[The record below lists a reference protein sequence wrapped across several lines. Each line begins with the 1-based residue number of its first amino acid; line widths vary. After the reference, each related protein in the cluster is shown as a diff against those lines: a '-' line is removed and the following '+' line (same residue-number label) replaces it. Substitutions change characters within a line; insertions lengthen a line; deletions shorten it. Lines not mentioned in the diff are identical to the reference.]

1 MLGDARRIYLPE
13 IGRERAGPG
22 RFRGVRL
29 IRTHLQGSELGHDDQ
44 ADLTRLR
51 LDMVVSLVAGDDGYL
66 DSVHWAHLLPAG
78 SAAPWETHSA
88 PSITL
93 MDLDFGAFIG
103 DLEEEFRRHSRA
115 ARDVD
120 RERVLLVALDRPGAP
135 IEPLLTEMHELC
147 RTAGVD
153 VVGEITQSAR
163 RPDPKTIVRRGK
175 LEELSLAAVQ
185 LDAEG
190 AIFACDLA
198 PNQLRNVARATD
210 LKVIDR
216 TQLILDIFAR
226 RAISH
231 DGKLQ
236 VELAQ
241 LKYMLPRLVGK
252 NPALSR
258 LAGGIGGRGPGE
270 SKLEVDRRR
279 ARDRMHKLEHRIK
292 KLSKQRAQKRSR
304 RRARGVPIVAIVGYT
319 NAGKST
325 LLNALTQ
332 SSVRA
337 EDKLFA
343 TLDPASRRLRFPEER
358 EIVLTDTVGFIR
370 DLPDDLVAAFK
381 ATLEEL
387 HEADLLLHVVDVAQ
401 SDFTERMEAVDALL
415 GDLGLA
421 DKPRLLLLNKI
432 DRIAPD
438 DASRLAQAHRAIPI
452 SALDRPTLRPLI
464 DAVEQSVFRALAP
477 SPQSAKPSTSAS
489 FHP

>member
-1 MLGDARRIYLPE
+1 MVGDTRRIYLPE
-13 IGRERAGPG
+13 IGRERAGAG
-22 RFRGVRL
+22 RFRGIRL
-29 IRTHLQGSELGHDDQ
+29 IRTHLHGPELGRDDQ

-51 LDMVVSLVAGDDGYL
+51 LDMVVSLVVGEDGYL

-78 SAAPWETHSA
+78 STAPWETRSA

-93 MDLDFGAFIG
+93 MDLDFARFIA
-103 DLEEEFRRHSRA
+103 DLEEEFGRLSTTA
-115 ARDVD
+115 CDLD
-120 RERVLLVALDRPGAP
+120 RERVLLVALDLPERA

-147 RTAGVD
+147 RTADVE
-153 VVGEITQSAR
+153 VVGEITQSTR

-175 LEELSLAAVQ
+175 LEELSLAGVQ
-185 LDAEG
+185 HDADT

-198 PNQLRNVARATD
+198 PNQLRNISHATE
-210 LKVIDR
+210 LRVIDR

-226 RAISH
+226 RAVSH

-241 LKYMLPRLVGK
+241 LKYMLPRLVGR

-279 ARDRMHKLEHRIK
+279 ARDRIHKLEHRIK
-292 KLSKQRAQKRSR
+292 RLSKQRAQKRSR
-304 RRARGVPIVAIVGYT
+304 RKSRGVPIVSIVGYT

-343 TLDPASRRLRFPEER
+343 TLDPASRRLRFPADR

-370 DLPDDLVAAFK
+370 DLPDDLIAAFK

-387 HEADLLLHVVDVAQ
+387 DEADLLLHVVDIVEADF
-401 SDFTERMEAVDALL
+401 SDRKEAVDRILVE
-415 GDLGLA
+415 LGLG
-421 DKPRLLLLNKI
+421 DKPRVLLLNKTDRI
-432 DRIAPD
+432 DPADADRIAC
-438 DASRLAQAHRAIPI
+438 AHHAIPI

-464 DAVEQSVFRALAP
+464 GTIDAAIFGDRTSDP
-477 SPQSAKPSTSAS
+477 SEIPAEAAQWSP
-489 FHP
+489 